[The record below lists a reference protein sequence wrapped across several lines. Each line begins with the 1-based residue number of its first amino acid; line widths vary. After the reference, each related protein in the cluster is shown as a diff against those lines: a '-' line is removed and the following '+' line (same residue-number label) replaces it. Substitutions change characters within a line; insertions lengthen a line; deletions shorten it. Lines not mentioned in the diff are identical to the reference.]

1 MTSEPIS
8 SPMSSTTCSVYT
20 RSIEH
25 STIYLPL
32 LLKIMVNVSQMCR
45 NKRIRLSF
53 LHTRKCYFLLAGNVE
68 SVVWRAQVGEA
79 RRVGRV
85 GGGGCRA
92 SGDSGRSPSRRISGT
107 NEWVGSSRHRAQRH

>member
-1 MTSEPIS
+1 MTSEPIP

-79 RRVGRV
+79 RQVGRV
-85 GGGGCRA
+85 DAGGGRA
-92 SGDSGRSPSRRISGT
+92 IGDGGRCSIKRD
-107 NEWVGSSRHRAQRH
+107 A